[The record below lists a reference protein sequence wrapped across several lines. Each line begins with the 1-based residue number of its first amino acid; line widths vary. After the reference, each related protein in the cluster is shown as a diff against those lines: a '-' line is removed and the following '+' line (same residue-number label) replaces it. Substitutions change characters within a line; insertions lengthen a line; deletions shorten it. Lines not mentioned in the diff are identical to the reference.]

1 MRPTRIKVSGVPFT
15 IKWDC
20 DQPEDGLID
29 LDTCSISIAKMPP
42 ALQCDTLLHELLHAV
57 WFFGNLGK
65 KEKEERVVSIMGTG
79 VNAIFANNPELL
91 RYVQEAHKHI
101 I

>member
-1 MRPTRIKVSGVPFT
+1 MRPTRIKVSGVYFKIT
-15 IKWDC
+15 WDVV
-20 DQPEDGLID
+20 QEEDGLID
-29 LDTCSISIAKMPP
+29 LDTCSVSIAKMPP

-79 VNAIFANNPELL
+79 LNAIFANNPELL
-91 RYVQEAHKHI
+91 RYVQEAHG
-101 I
+101 